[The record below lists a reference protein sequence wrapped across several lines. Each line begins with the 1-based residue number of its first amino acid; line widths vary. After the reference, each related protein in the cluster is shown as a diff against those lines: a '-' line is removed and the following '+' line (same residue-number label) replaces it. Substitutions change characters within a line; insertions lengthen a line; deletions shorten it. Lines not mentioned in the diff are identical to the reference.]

1 MEKYKK
7 YIVGLVG
14 LVLLVL
20 FVIYFSEIII
30 WILVAAFIA
39 MIGNPLV
46 ELFGKLRIKKFG
58 LPKWLASLLTI
69 FIIWFIVI
77 MLFRLLVPL
86 VIDQVSEFQ
95 AIDIETI
102 SEGLEKPIKNLD
114 DFIQKT
120 PILNQ
125 PEFSTEDYILD
136 RISSIIN
143 FTSVG
148 NFINDLGGTAWNL
161 FLSLFSITFIS
172 FFFLKDKQLFDKGVL
187 MMVPQRYELKTSKVL
202 LSIRKLISRY
212 LLGVILETF
221 FMMILFTTGLVIIGV
236 DFDLAL
242 LVGIISGVLNVIPY
256 IGPWIGAIIGVILI
270 TTANIDLDFY
280 VQILPMIFKI
290 LCIYAIAQLTDNI
303 LFQPL
308 IYSKSVKAHPLEIF
322 FVIIIAGSLYGVFGM
337 MLAIPGYTVIR
348 VILKEF
354 LYQYKFIQQ
363 LTQNMNIEQ
372 VRNKAKDSDEKKD
385 I

>member
-14 LVLLVL
+14 LILLVL
-20 FVIYFSEIII
+20 FVIYFSNIIM
-30 WILVAAFIA
+30 WILIAAFIA

-46 ELFGKLRIKKFG
+46 ELFGKIRIKKFG
-58 LPKWLASLLTI
+58 IPKWMASLLTI
-69 FIIWFIVI
+69 LIIWFIVI

-114 DFIQKT
+114 DFIQQT

-125 PEFSTEDYILD
+125 PEFSTEDFILD
-136 RISSIIN
+136 KISSIIN

-148 NFINDLGGTAWNL
+148 NFINDLGGTAWNV
-161 FLSLFSITFIS
+161 FLSLFSVTFIS

-187 MMVPQRYELKTSKVL
+187 MMVPQKYELKTSKVL

-221 FMMILFTTGLVIIGV
+221 FMMILFTSGLVIIGV

-242 LVGIISGVLNVIPY
+242 LVGIIGGVLNVIPY
-256 IGPWIGAIIGVILI
+256 VGPWIGATIGVILI
-270 TTANIDLDFY
+270 TTANINLDFY
-280 VQILPMIFKI
+280 SEILPLIVKI
-290 LCIYAIAQLTDNI
+290 LGVFAVAQLTDNI
-303 LFQPL
+303 VFQPL

-322 FVIIIAGSLYGVFGM
+322 FVIIIAGSLYGVLGM

-354 LYQYKFIQQ
+354 LFQYKFIQQ
-363 LTQNMNIEQ
+363 LTQNMNTDT
-372 VRNKAKDSDEKKD
+372 VKNKA
-385 I
+385 